1 MADIFLSYAKEN
13 RESARSIAALLESA
27 GWTVWWDRRIP
38 AGRTWRS
45 VLEEALREMRCMVVL
60 WSTDSIE
67 SDWVKEEAEEAR
79 TIRKLVP
86 VLIDAVTPPVGFRS
100 IQAADLTDWD
110 GSNDAPGARQLIADL
125 ESLIGKP
132 SHQPASESLQSG
144 RIDRALTER
153 DAEDDPGGSSSDA
166 RNRQSSDSEP
176 FDESKSRERILDR
189 KFVVNWKTA
198 AAGAVGIALIVGS
211 VLWLRRDET
220 DFSQIP
226 TANQLPPESV
236 AAPRLVGVGVNAGR
250 TEIKPRE
257 VLNLSLKAQ
266 YVDGT
271 QNEIKEGVE
280 WANSDPGVATVDAD
294 GRVTAHQAG
303 RTRISGQY
311 NGLVS
316 PEWTLVVKAPEPLA
330 QPPVAAKLVALAVS
344 ADKRELRI
352 KEKTS
357 LRVKAKY
364 SDGSEKGLSNGIA
377 WQSSDMTIASI
388 SPRGELEA
396 FRAGTVQVVA
406 RTGGINSAP
415 LNVVVKEPTL
425 QPPIQNAD
433 APSNIS
439 PSKPAGENMKIASY
453 LNRAKDYRVQG
464 NYGAALAELEKA
476 RATDPS
482 NQEIRK
488 EIEQTKRACNAEKRL
503 GRPGLEC

>member
-1 MADIFLSYAKEN
+1 RFL
-13 RESARSIAALLESA
+13 
-27 GWTVWWDRRIP
+27 
-38 AGRTWRS
+38 
-45 VLEEALREMRCMVVL
+45 
-60 WSTDSIE
+60 
-67 SDWVKEEAEEAR
+67 
-79 TIRKLVP
+79 
-86 VLIDAVTPPVGFRS
+86 
-100 IQAADLTDWD
+100 
-110 GSNDAPGARQLIADL
+110 
-125 ESLIGKP
+125 
-132 SHQPASESLQSG
+132 
-144 RIDRALTER
+144 
-153 DAEDDPGGSSSDA
+153 DP
-166 RNRQSSDSEP
+166 
-176 FDESKSRERILDR
+176 

-220 DFSQIP
+220 DFSQTP

-250 TEIKPRE
+250 TEIKPQE

-266 YVDGT
+266 
-271 QNEIKEGVE
+271 
-280 WANSDPGVATVDAD
+280 
-294 GRVTAHQAG
+294 
-303 RTRISGQY
+303 
-311 NGLVS
+311 
-316 PEWTLVVKAPEPLA
+316 
-330 QPPVAAKLVALAVS
+330 
-344 ADKRELRI
+344 
-352 KEKTS
+352 
-357 LRVKAKY
+357 Y

-377 WQSSDMTIASI
+377 WQSSDTTIASI

-415 LNVVVKEPTL
+415 LNVVIKEPTS

-433 APSNIS
+433 TPSNIS

-488 EIEQTKRACNAEKRL
+488 EIEQTKRACSAEKRL

>member
-1 MADIFLSYAKEN
+1 M
-13 RESARSIAALLESA
+13 
-27 GWTVWWDRRIP
+27 
-38 AGRTWRS
+38 
-45 VLEEALREMRCMVVL
+45 
-60 WSTDSIE
+60 
-67 SDWVKEEAEEAR
+67 
-79 TIRKLVP
+79 
-86 VLIDAVTPPVGFRS
+86 
-100 IQAADLTDWD
+100 
-110 GSNDAPGARQLIADL
+110 
-125 ESLIGKP
+125 
-132 SHQPASESLQSG
+132 
-144 RIDRALTER
+144 
-153 DAEDDPGGSSSDA
+153 
-166 RNRQSSDSEP
+166 
-176 FDESKSRERILDR
+176 
-189 KFVVNWKTA
+189 
-198 AAGAVGIALIVGS
+198 
-211 VLWLRRDET
+211 
-220 DFSQIP
+220 
-226 TANQLPPESV
+226 
-236 AAPRLVGVGVNAGR
+236 
-250 TEIKPRE
+250 
-257 VLNLSLKAQ
+257 
-266 YVDGT
+266 
-271 QNEIKEGVE
+271 
-280 WANSDPGVATVDAD
+280 ATVDAD

-303 RTRISGQY
+303 RTRINDQY
-311 NGLVS
+311 NGLVN

-415 LNVVVKEPTL
+415 LNVVIKEPTS

-433 APSNIS
+433 TPSNIS

-488 EIEQTKRACNAEKRL
+488 EIEQTKRACSAEKRL

>member
-1 MADIFLSYAKEN
+1 M
-13 RESARSIAALLESA
+13 
-27 GWTVWWDRRIP
+27 
-38 AGRTWRS
+38 
-45 VLEEALREMRCMVVL
+45 
-60 WSTDSIE
+60 
-67 SDWVKEEAEEAR
+67 
-79 TIRKLVP
+79 
-86 VLIDAVTPPVGFRS
+86 
-100 IQAADLTDWD
+100 
-110 GSNDAPGARQLIADL
+110 
-125 ESLIGKP
+125 
-132 SHQPASESLQSG
+132 
-144 RIDRALTER
+144 
-153 DAEDDPGGSSSDA
+153 
-166 RNRQSSDSEP
+166 
-176 FDESKSRERILDR
+176 
-189 KFVVNWKTA
+189 
-198 AAGAVGIALIVGS
+198 
-211 VLWLRRDET
+211 
-220 DFSQIP
+220 
-226 TANQLPPESV
+226 
-236 AAPRLVGVGVNAGR
+236 
-250 TEIKPRE
+250 
-257 VLNLSLKAQ
+257 
-266 YVDGT
+266 
-271 QNEIKEGVE
+271 
-280 WANSDPGVATVDAD
+280 
-294 GRVTAHQAG
+294 
-303 RTRISGQY
+303 
-311 NGLVS
+311 
-316 PEWTLVVKAPEPLA
+316 KAPEPLA

-415 LNVVVKEPTL
+415 LNVVIKEPTS

-433 APSNIS
+433 TPSNIS

-488 EIEQTKRACNAEKRL
+488 EIEQTKRACSAEKRL

>member
-110 GSNDAPGARQLIADL
+110 GSNDAPGARQLIAD
-125 ESLIGKP
+125 
-132 SHQPASESLQSG
+132 SESLQSG

-211 VLWLRRDET
+211 VLWIRRDET
-220 DFSQIP
+220 DFSQTP

-250 TEIKPRE
+250 TEIKPQE

-266 YVDGT
+266 YGDGT
-271 QNEIKEGVE
+271 RNEIKEGVE
-280 WANSDPGVATVDAD
+280 WASSDPGVATVDAD
-294 GRVTAHQAG
+294 GRVTAHQA
-303 RTRISGQY
+303 
-311 NGLVS
+311 
-316 PEWTLVVKAPEPLA
+316 
-330 QPPVAAKLVALAVS
+330 
-344 ADKRELRI
+344 
-352 KEKTS
+352 
-357 LRVKAKY
+357 
-364 SDGSEKGLSNGIA
+364 
-377 WQSSDMTIASI
+377 
-388 SPRGELEA
+388 
-396 FRAGTVQVVA
+396 AG
-406 RTGGINSAP
+406 
-415 LNVVVKEPTL
+415 
-425 QPPIQNAD
+425 
-433 APSNIS
+433 
-439 PSKPAGENMKIASY
+439 
-453 LNRAKDYRVQG
+453 
-464 NYGAALAELEKA
+464 
-476 RATDPS
+476 
-482 NQEIRK
+482 
-488 EIEQTKRACNAEKRL
+488 
-503 GRPGLEC
+503 

>member
-176 FDESKSRERILDR
+176 FDESKSRERFLDP

-220 DFSQIP
+220 DFSQTP

-250 TEIKPRE
+250 TEIKPQE

-266 YVDGT
+266 Y
-271 QNEIKEGVE
+271 
-280 WANSDPGVATVDAD
+280 
-294 GRVTAHQAG
+294 
-303 RTRISGQY
+303 
-311 NGLVS
+311 
-316 PEWTLVVKAPEPLA
+316 
-330 QPPVAAKLVALAVS
+330 
-344 ADKRELRI
+344 
-352 KEKTS
+352 
-357 LRVKAKY
+357 
-364 SDGSEKGLSNGIA
+364 
-377 WQSSDMTIASI
+377 
-388 SPRGELEA
+388 
-396 FRAGTVQVVA
+396 
-406 RTGGINSAP
+406 
-415 LNVVVKEPTL
+415 
-425 QPPIQNAD
+425 
-433 APSNIS
+433 
-439 PSKPAGENMKIASY
+439 
-453 LNRAKDYRVQG
+453 
-464 NYGAALAELEKA
+464 
-476 RATDPS
+476 
-482 NQEIRK
+482 
-488 EIEQTKRACNAEKRL
+488 
-503 GRPGLEC
+503 